1 MGYSIKVTT
10 PEANDLI
17 AKYLRTISDIVDIQI
32 SYNVAGCLAT
42 DTIIYHGKEVK
53 RFREIQVLK
62 YIDLLQL
69 SLKLDGYD
77 VGMIKQTYEK
87 NENGEE
93 MPIFICYIN
102 LLKRG
107 R

>member
-10 PEANDLI
+10 QEANELI
-17 AKYLRTISDIVDIQI
+17 AKYLRTISDIVDIQMK
-32 SYNVAGCLAT
+32 YNVNNWLAT
-42 DTIIYHGKEVK
+42 DTIVYQGKEIK
-53 RFREIQVLK
+53 LLK

-69 SLKLDGYD
+69 SLKFDGYD
-77 VGMIKQTYEK
+77 IGMIKQICKK

-93 MPIFICYIN
+93 VPIFICYIDVI
-102 LLKRG
+102 KRG